1 MKFNKIINEQ
11 WSKVQSDAIPK
22 GSGSTTS
29 DVIPKSTDN
38 IPKKNNASGSTN
50 TSVFDCLL
58 NSNAN
63 PKIVK
68 TSSPNQARQ
77 VFSNGAHYFYGDYY
91 FQTTDIDGKFDKNK
105 HYRGTWKCDGDK
117 DYIINTEDGDEYS
130 SKTGKWKGV
139 SNNSNNNNNNNNNN
153 NTGLVDT
160 TLTGDELKAG
170 KVVKMGMKGPIVGTI
185 QDLLIKL
192 GYTNVSSSG
201 KADNKFGKRTKQM
214 VKDFQTNNGLTDDG
228 EVGKDTWP
236 KLNDPAAV
244 KNSSSSTSGALGGAQ
259 AQVPKDGETTAGSD
273 AIIIKESLRKTLRKN
288 LLKFS

>member
-22 GSGSTTS
+22 GSGSETS
-29 DVIPKSTDN
+29 DVIPKRTDN
-38 IPKKNNASGSTN
+38 IPKKSDTGGSTN

-77 VFSNGAHYFYGDYY
+77 GFSDGAYYFFSNYY
-91 FQTTDIDGKFDKNK
+91 FQTTDKDGKFDKNK
-105 HYRGTWKCDGDK
+105 HYKGTWKCDGDK

-139 SNNSNNNNNNNNNN
+139 PNNNNNNNDNNNNNN

-160 TLTGDELKAG
+160 NLTGDELKAG

-201 KADNKFGKRTKQM
+201 KADSKFGKRTKQM
-214 VKDFQTNNGLTDDG
+214 VKDFQTNNGLNDDG
-228 EVGKDTWP
+228 EVGKNTWS
-236 KLNDPAAV
+236 KLNDPNAV
-244 KNSSSSTSGALGGAQ
+244 GASSSSPSSSAIQATSTSKPDE
-259 AQVPKDGETTAGSD
+259 VAGSD
-273 AIIIKESLRKTLRKN
+273 AIIIQEERKKLLRKY
-288 LLKFS
+288 LLQFK